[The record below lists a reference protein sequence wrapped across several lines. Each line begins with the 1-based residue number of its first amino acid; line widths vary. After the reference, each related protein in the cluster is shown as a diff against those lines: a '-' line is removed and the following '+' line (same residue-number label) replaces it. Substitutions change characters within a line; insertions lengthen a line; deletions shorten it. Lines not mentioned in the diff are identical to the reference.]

1 MFFVLQ
7 VSDAHEVELH
17 LALLRLPTHDTD
29 VLITLNDPV
38 GLRCALQQLL
48 TLTGYP
54 GTQKRSVWAVS
65 DASTSPHRRTSSPV
79 PAVGTAHREET
90 EWVFANTFETLKLID
105 ASILM

>member
-38 GLRCALQQLL
+38 GLR
-48 TLTGYP
+48 
-54 GTQKRSVWAVS
+54 
-65 DASTSPHRRTSSPV
+65 
-79 PAVGTAHREET
+79 
-90 EWVFANTFETLKLID
+90 
-105 ASILM
+105 